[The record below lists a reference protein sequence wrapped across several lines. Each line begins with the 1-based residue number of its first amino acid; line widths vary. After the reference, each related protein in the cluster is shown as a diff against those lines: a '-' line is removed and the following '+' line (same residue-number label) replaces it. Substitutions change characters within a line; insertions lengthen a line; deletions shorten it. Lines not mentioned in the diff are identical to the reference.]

1 MRRAPFLVASLLA
14 IVCASGLARIADA
27 QTTGANAAPK
37 APLIESLSGPAK
49 EAYEAATILVNNGDS
64 AHAIAKYREAYE
76 QSKDPR
82 LLFDMAVCE
91 RDLHAYAAMQGLLSR
106 YEREAGAELSPDQK
120 ADVEAALAAI
130 HDFVGT
136 VSLTVSEA
144 GADVSIDGEPV
155 GTTPLAAPLVLDL
168 GKHTLSVTKD
178 GFDPVE
184 HPIEISGGNETNAG
198 ITLFRR
204 ARPALLKVTAHPAA
218 TVVIDKKELAH
229 GSFDGAL
236 APGTHLV
243 QVTEPGKRAYE
254 TRVVLGDG
262 EARSLQVTL
271 EEERHAAIWPWIAG
285 GAAILLAGAGVGTYF
300 LVRPQGTPVPSGA
313 IVVPIPSSNGM

>member
-27 QTTGANAAPK
+27 QPTGANAAPK

-285 GAAILLAGAGVGTYF
+285 GVALLVGAGVGGYV
-300 LVRPQGTPVPSGA
+300 LVQQENRQHGPTGGVATVQ
-313 IVVPIPSSNGM
+313 IPP

>member
-14 IVCASGLARIADA
+14 ILCASGLARIADA
-27 QTTGANAAPK
+27 QPTGAGASAAPK
-37 APLIESLSGPAK
+37 TPLIESLSGPAK

-82 LLFDMAVCE
+82 LLFDMAICE
-91 RDLHAYAAMQGLLSR
+91 RDLHAYAAMQGLLLR
-106 YEREAGAELSPDQK
+106 YERDAGAEMSPEQK

-130 HDFVGT
+130 HNFIGT
-136 VSLTVSEA
+136 VNLTVSEA

-168 GKHTLSVTKD
+168 GKHTLSVKKD

-204 ARPALLKVTAHPAA
+204 ARPALLKVTAHPGA

-229 GSFDGAL
+229 GTFDGAL
-236 APGTHLV
+236 APGTHEV

-285 GAAILLAGAGVGTYF
+285 GVALLVGAGVGGYV
-300 LVRPQGTPVPSGA
+300 LVQQENRQHGPTGGVATVQ
-313 IVVPIPSSNGM
+313 IPP